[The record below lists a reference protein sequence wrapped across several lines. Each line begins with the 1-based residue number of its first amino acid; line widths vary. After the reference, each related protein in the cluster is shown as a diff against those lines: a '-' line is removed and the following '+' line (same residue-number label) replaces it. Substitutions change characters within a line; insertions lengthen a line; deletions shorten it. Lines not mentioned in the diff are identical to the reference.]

1 MNRIKKELSSYFEE
15 SHLYLNN
22 MNGPV
27 FLGFYKDMVFRI
39 SFDTAG
45 YGSRFEMILEFETPI
60 LKKNFQLFPKHFL
73 ENTVSVES
81 LYWSIKKDKNSK
93 EAIEKSIDKYLED
106 IVFMYEKYFLPIISK
121 EINAFDM
128 EKCIEEE
135 YRQLF
140 HRYLADKGEED
151 PAWEYQLEFLASG
164 KSQDEW
170 SEEDSKKCEQLTKEK
185 QDKEFPYEKIRL
197 QILQTIEQNRPIYH
211 KELKKY
217 FDEQQESI
225 VFDKTI
231 YPTTLE
237 SVIQKGDIEQR
248 LAKLGFSVYERSIQG
263 LVVHGEVKFYK
274 KDDIELRLT
283 LSKELFLDFMITQG
297 NKTKRVNVYDGD
309 FFWFGWLMGQENTF
323 EENIDK
329 AFEKLEQS
337 L

>member
-1 MNRIKKELSSYFEE
+1 
-15 SHLYLNN
+15 
-22 MNGPV
+22 
-27 FLGFYKDMVFRI
+27 
-39 SFDTAG
+39 
-45 YGSRFEMILEFETPI
+45 
-60 LKKNFQLFPKHFL
+60 
-73 ENTVSVES
+73 
-81 LYWSIKKDKNSK
+81 
-93 EAIEKSIDKYLED
+93 
-106 IVFMYEKYFLPIISK
+106 
-121 EINAFDM
+121 M

-140 HRYLADKGEED
+140 DGYLANKGEED

-170 SEEDSKKCEQLTKEK
+170 SEEDSKKCEQLTKK
-185 QDKEFPYEKIRL
+185 KRDKEFPYEKIRL

-297 NKTKRVNVYDGD
+297 DKSKRVNVYDGD